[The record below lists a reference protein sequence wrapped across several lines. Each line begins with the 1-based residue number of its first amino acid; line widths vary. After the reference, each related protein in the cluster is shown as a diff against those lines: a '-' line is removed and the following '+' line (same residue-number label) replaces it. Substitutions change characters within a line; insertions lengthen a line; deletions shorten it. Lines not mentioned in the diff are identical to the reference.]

1 MCLIQSQALYHGGD
15 KLALGDQVALGD
27 DLHGGDELAL
37 GDQVALNITRPRQR
51 MLFTGTVG
59 ERGKLVEY
67 HLTVLGMVGAE
78 MIRQARGHLLLNTGW
93 SGVNI
98 I

>member
-1 MCLIQSQALYHGGD
+1 
-15 KLALGDQVALGD
+15 
-27 DLHGGDELAL
+27 
-37 GDQVALNITRPRQR
+37 

-59 ERGKLVEY
+59 ERGKLVDY

-93 SGVNI
+93 SRVNI